1 MKIGLVHLT
10 QRHDS
15 WGKYILWGLR
25 KFFPMHTAEWCGL
38 RTDIDEYNWAPPNC
52 DVYVRIEDSG
62 TYEVPKAYRPL
73 IYWCGDS
80 HISDGVDR
88 KRIAKDADFTFVA
101 QKNAVG
107 DIGDEWLPHS
117 AWYSRES
124 ENRPIFVSAA
134 MVLDSDACSI
144 FRPRTTLATEIR
156 DRYGAPLDPVHF
168 AGRNQVVIRAG
179 MYFKQMVDMYQRSQI
194 VWHHSINNDVTMR
207 HFEGAACGAAVVCSR
222 VKDNGIEDIF
232 GDLLFQYDTGEEL
245 MDILDR
251 AADTRK
257 ALGEGFRER
266 GRELHK
272 LVTGKHMY
280 RHRLERL
287 VARCEE
293 LASGLTPHRDGHG

>member
-1 MKIGLVHLT
+1 M
-10 QRHDS
+10 
-15 WGKYILWGLR
+15 
-25 KFFPMHTAEWCGL
+25 CGL
-38 RTDIDEYNWAPPNC
+38 NIDVDKFQWAPPNY
-52 DVYVRIEDSG
+52 DIYLRIEDSG
-62 TYEVPKAYRPL
+62 TYTVPSSYRPL
-73 IYWCGDS
+73 IYWCGDT
-80 HISDGVDR
+80 HIADGVDR
-88 KRIAKDADFTFVA
+88 KQIAQDADFTFVA

-124 ENRPIFVSAA
+124 DERPLLVSAA
-134 MVLDSDACSI
+134 MVLDPDACSI

-156 DRYGAPLDPVHF
+156 DRYGVPFDGVHS
-168 AGRNQVVIRAG
+168 AGTNRVTIRSG
-179 MYFKQMVDMYQRSQI
+179 VYFKKMADLYGNSLI
-194 VWHHSINNDVTMR
+194 VWHHSVANDVAMR

-272 LVTGKHMY
+272 LVTARHMY

-287 VARCEE
+287 VGKCE
-293 LASGLTPHRDGHG
+293 GLVG